1 MQMTEDERK
10 LKELSEEADKLKK
23 KLADK
28 AAQLKSLEL
37 IEIEAN
43 RATLIRVVDQICTGK
58 TSGKAQS

>member
-43 RATLIRVVDQICTGK
+43 RATLIRVVDQICTG
-58 TSGKAQS
+58 TRSGKAQS

>member
-1 MQMTEDERK
+1 MQMTEDERR

-43 RATLIRVVDQICTGK
+43 RATLIRVVDQICTG
-58 TSGKAQS
+58 TRSGKAQS

>member
-43 RATLIRVVDQICTGK
+43 RATLIRVVDQICTG
-58 TSGKAQS
+58 TTGGKAQS